1 MGLCNALIS
10 TSMHFTAKFRFNH
23 ANPLAILNEQA
34 VKRGATS
41 RDFLKRLLLNSH
53 GYAPFLQMVL
63 IQTFK

>member
-1 MGLCNALIS
+1 
-10 TSMHFTAKFRFNH
+10 MHFTAKFRFNH